1 MKESIMENS
10 SHQLV
15 TGISFGITSG
25 VITSLGMIVGMFSA
39 TNSKL
44 AVIASIITMAI
55 ADGLSDGAGQH
66 MSEESEVGNGKPVHT
81 HKEVWMTTLFTF
93 LSVCGSSLTFVPF
106 FLLFP
111 LNTAILLGIFWGLAQ
126 LIVFNYLLAKAK
138 KENAFPIIAE
148 HIALAVFVIVVSYF
162 VGLLIGKF
170 IS

>member
-66 MSEESEVGNGKPVHT
+66 MSEESEVENGKPVHT

-106 FLLFP
+106 FSALPFEHSHP
-111 LNTAILLGIFWGLAQ
+111 TWNLLGTRTINRFQLSAGKGKEGKCIPHYCRAYRPGGIRDRRFLFRGLADR
-126 LIVFNYLLAKAK
+126 
-138 KENAFPIIAE
+138 
-148 HIALAVFVIVVSYF
+148 
-162 VGLLIGKF
+162 
-170 IS
+170 

>member
-1 MKESIMENS
+1 MKEGIMQNS

-55 ADGLSDGAGQH
+55 ADGLADGAGQH
-66 MSEESEVGNGKPVHT
+66 MSEESEVENGEAVHT
-81 HKEVWMTTLFTF
+81 HQEVWMSTLFTF
-93 LSVCGSSLTFVPF
+93 LSVCGSILSFVPF

-111 LNTAILLGIFWGLAQ
+111 LTTALILGIAWGIILLV
-126 LIVFNYLLAKAK
+126 VFNTLLAKAK
-138 KENAFPIIAE
+138 KENAFRIISE
-148 HIALAVFVIVVSYF
+148 HIALAVFVIVASYF
-162 VGLLIGKF
+162 VGLLIGKL
-170 IS
+170 ID